1 MKKRLT
7 RRERKMEAARASAA
21 EKAQTGARMTRR
33 EERRVSSSGAAAR
46 LKSMP
51 IYFPPSSRSNEFSAA
66 ALKSMPIY
74 FPPSSR
80 SNEFSAAAL
89 KSRPLG
95 FDVSGD
101 AVRRDMLSYSAAN
114 RRSSSRR

>member
-1 MKKRLT
+1 MEKRLT

-33 EERRVSSSGAAAR
+33 ERRVSSSGAAAR
-46 LKSMP
+46 LKATP
-51 IYFPPSSRSNEFSAA
+51 ISIS
-66 ALKSMPIY
+66 
-74 FPPSSR
+74 PSSR

-95 FDVSGD
+95 FDVSGN
-101 AVRRDMLSYSAAN
+101 AVRRDLSSYFAAN

>member
-1 MKKRLT
+1 MEKRLT

-33 EERRVSSSGAAAR
+33 ERRVSSSGAAAR
-46 LKSMP
+46 
-51 IYFPPSSRSNEFSAA
+51 
-66 ALKSMPIY
+66 LKSMPIY

-101 AVRRDMLSYSAAN
+101 AVRRDMLLYSAAN

>member
-66 ALKSMPIY
+66 ALKS
-74 FPPSSR
+74 
-80 SNEFSAAAL
+80 
-89 KSRPLG
+89 RPLG

-101 AVRRDMLSYSAAN
+101 AVRRDMLLYSAAN

>member
-1 MKKRLT
+1 MEKRLT

-33 EERRVSSSGAAAR
+33 ERRVSSSGEAAR

-51 IYFPPSSRSNEFSAA
+51 ISFS
-66 ALKSMPIY
+66 
-74 FPPSSR
+74 PSSR

-89 KSRPLG
+89 KSRPIG
-95 FDVSGD
+95 FDVNGD
-101 AVRRDMLSYSAAN
+101 VVRRDLASYSAAN

>member
-1 MKKRLT
+1 MEKRLT

-33 EERRVSSSGAAAR
+33 ERRVSSSGAAAR

-51 IYFPPSSRSNEFSAA
+51 ISFS
-66 ALKSMPIY
+66 
-74 FPPSSR
+74 PSSR

-89 KSRPLG
+89 KSRPIG
-95 FDVSGD
+95 FDVFGD
-101 AVRRDMLSYSAAN
+101 AVRRDMLLYSAAN
-114 RRSSSRR
+114 RRSSFRR